1 MANDISTIKGIEQ
14 GRAKFAYECA
24 NHVSK
29 ELKGSYKSHVKS
41 FPMLVKTNGLGA
53 AVAFLF
59 SKKDKEHGVYK
70 EIGKSIVDWLK
81 KDERCKDYGLKNLSD
96 LKSLAEGIVKLDSLH
111 YRALTI
117 EILAFFN
124 WLRRFAEG
132 LIEEEVENERER

>member
-1 MANDISTIKGIEQ
+1 MGNNTTTIKGLEQ

-24 NHVSK
+24 EQILK
-29 ELKGSYKSHVKS
+29 ELQESYRSHVKS

-53 AVAFLF
+53 ALAFLF

-70 EIGKSIVDWLK
+70 MVGNNIVNWLK
-81 KDERCKDYGLKNLSD
+81 KDKKYKNYGLEKLSD
-96 LKSLAEGIVKLDSLH
+96 LKSLTEGVVGINSPE

-117 EILAFFN
+117 EVLAFFT

-132 LIEEEVENERER
+132 LIEGDEQNE

>member
-1 MANDISTIKGIEQ
+1 MCGETIMSNNTMIRGLQQ
-14 GRAKFAYECA
+14 GRASFAYEYA
-24 NHVSK
+24 NQIDDK
-29 ELKGSYKSHVKS
+29 LKNKFKSLAKS

-59 SKKDKEHGVYK
+59 SKKDKEMGMYK
-70 EIGKSIVDWLK
+70 LVGDSIVEWLK
-81 KDERCKDYGLKNLSD
+81 KDDRYKNYGLERLTD
-96 LKSLAEGIVKLDSLH
+96 LKSLAEGAIKLNSPE

-132 LIEEEVENERER
+132 LAEDKK